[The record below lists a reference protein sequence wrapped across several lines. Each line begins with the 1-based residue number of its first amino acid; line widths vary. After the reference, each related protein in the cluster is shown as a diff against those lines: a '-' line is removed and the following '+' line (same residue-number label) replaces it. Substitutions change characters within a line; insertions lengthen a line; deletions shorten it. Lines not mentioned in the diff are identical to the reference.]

1 MQGPP
6 APEQE
11 RWWSMRVLNLLGA
24 VGAAALLSACGNV
37 ETTPVP
43 DAGTEAQTSTI
54 AQADVPQGEPLPPA
68 DAAVVFQGVGRLVE
82 RLEAPA
88 GLTVSASGINARLS
102 GGPSAETARQI
113 GPLGGATLRLPA
125 ALERSAS
132 GGRVRVTISARS
144 VPDGGAQQFAA
155 LYTTREVGH
164 SGWTRFTLSNQFQAF
179 SFEYDVAPMVDGR
192 RDYVGILPD
201 ATGSGQAIEVAFVAV
216 EIVQAGP
223 AGTAED

>member
-1 MQGPP
+1 
-6 APEQE
+6 
-11 RWWSMRVLNLLGA
+11 MRILKLLSA
-24 VGAAALLSACGNV
+24 VSVAALLVACGNSN
-37 ETTPVP
+37 TTPVP
-43 DAGTEAQTSTI
+43 DAGTEAETGTEMR
-54 AQADVPQGEPLPPA
+54 AADVPQAEPLPPA
-68 DAAVVFQGVGRLVE
+68 DAAVVFQDVGRLVE

-102 GGPSAETARQI
+102 GGPSAETALQI

-132 GGRVRVTISARS
+132 GGRVRVTISART
-144 VPDGGAQQFAA
+144 VADGGAQQFAA

-164 SGWTRFTLSNQFQAF
+164 SGWTRFTPSDQFQAF
-179 SFEYDVAPMVDGR
+179 SFEYDVPPMVDGR

-201 ATGSGQAIEVAFVAV
+201 ATGSGQAIEIAFVAV

-223 AGTAED
+223 AGIAED